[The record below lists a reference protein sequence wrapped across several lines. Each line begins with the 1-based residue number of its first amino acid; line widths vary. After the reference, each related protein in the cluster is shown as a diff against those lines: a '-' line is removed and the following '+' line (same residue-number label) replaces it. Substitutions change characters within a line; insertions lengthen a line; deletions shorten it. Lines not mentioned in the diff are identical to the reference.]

1 MILGVD
7 DVATL
12 EDASSKHLVL
22 FNQTSSILDYY
33 FPSILCNKL
42 IDCERVHG
50 MLIII
55 QLDSC
60 RLIRVVIDC
69 FDRPPI

>member
-33 FPSILCNKL
+33 FPSILRNQL
-42 IDCERVHG
+42 IDYERVIVDDNYTARVAVC
-50 MLIII
+50 LIFE
-55 QLDSC
+55 LS
-60 RLIRVVIDC
+60 LID
-69 FDRPPI
+69 